1 MSFPARN
8 IGINP
13 FSFPLSPLI
22 STGQISVINCREQGP
37 LHFSSSPSSLFLLRW
52 IVSLIKPAGFS
63 CFSDKPNYHHSIY
76 YLMSYVC
83 VWSQRSMKGKTPSSL
98 AIRRMYTWGWK
109 CCCGRSAAS
118 AVTCSF
124 LCVCDVFIDHLLG
137 VFPLSDLSDVT
148 HADTL
153 TSSTEWS
160 FPSSLLLS
168 LCYIRFFTTI
178 LHMWVK
184 TRYDQ
189 TGLED
194 IYLLWKS
201 GLPQF

>member
-124 LCVCDVFIDHLLG
+124 LCVCGCLLITCWACFLSVTSLMSHMLTHWLLQLSG
-137 VFPLSDLSDVT
+137 VFHRHCCFHYATYV
-148 HADTL
+148 
-153 TSSTEWS
+153 
-160 FPSSLLLS
+160 
-168 LCYIRFFTTI
+168 FFTTI